1 MPKEEPVVRPQSF
14 RRWYST
20 TEAEAVRV
28 RGLGDGPR
36 GDEPAPDAGAARPD
50 TTADDAGAEA
60 EVVVPSELP
69 EPETAAE
76 PVAKPTRKR
85 ASSRRRT
92 PKES

>member
-1 MPKEEPVVRPQSF
+1 MPKEEPRVRPQSF
-14 RRWYST
+14 ARWYST

-28 RGLGDGPR
+28 RGVSDRTGS
-36 GDEPAPDAGAARPD
+36 DEPAADAGAARPD
-50 TTADDAGAEA
+50 PPADDARAEA
-60 EVVVPSELP
+60 EVVVPSEL
-69 EPETAAE
+69 PETAAE